1 MGRTHTTEAIVLR
14 SLRYGEA
21 DRILHLYSRERG
33 RIGAIAKGVRKTRS
47 RVGARLEPF
56 MHVDLQLAEGRSLDT
71 ITQAVIASMSG
82 CESPRLRT
90 IMVAPNEQ
98 SGSILPGFP
107 GEKVRL
113 NNQVVPEVDVTWMA
127 TDHIGFELI
136 AATTKHRASGVTGT
150 TGGIGRLASTRVLP
164 PTLTAQYHFAP
175 TGKVRPYIGAGVNY
189 TLFFDEKAAKGLE
202 AAVGRTSVSMKDSF
216 GWAGQAGID
225 VDINPRMFLNFDV
238 KYIDIDTTA
247 RLTTAA
253 AGTQRVKM
261 DIDPLVFG
269 VGFGLRL

>member
-1 MGRTHTTEAIVLR
+1 MKILVPAVALVAALAASAPAAAQTEAR
-14 SLRYGEA
+14 T
-21 DRILHLYSRERG
+21 
-33 RIGAIAKGVRKTRS
+33 GVQA
-47 RVGARLEPF
+47 G
-56 MHVDLQLAEGRSLDT
+56 DLLL
-71 ITQAVIASMSG
+71 
-82 CESPRLRT
+82 RLRT

-175 TGKVRPYIGAGVNY
+175 TGKVRPYIGAGLNY

-216 GWAGQAGID
+216 GWAGQAGVD
-225 VDINPRMFLNFDV
+225 VDINPRMFLNLDV

-247 RLTTAA
+247 RLNTGGAINTA
-253 AGTQRVKM
+253 RVS
-261 DIDPLVFG
+261 IDPIVAG
-269 VGFGLRL
+269 IGIGFRF